1 MILDLIY
8 NYQIIYGN
16 QLTFKY
22 KTMETKQALSI
33 LKQILDAASK
43 SGLFENLTAAM
54 TAADAYNAIA
64 REILKD
70 EENANG
76 SVI

>member
-1 MILDLIY
+1 
-8 NYQIIYGN
+8 
-16 QLTFKY
+16 
-22 KTMETKQALSI
+22 METKQALGI

-64 REILKD
+64 REILK
-70 EENANG
+70 EENNADG